1 MELQAQDLD
10 KQATITV
17 TGSAEIRV
25 PPDEVMISIDVQKL
39 HKNLP
44 TAKKLNDETITKILD
59 LTRRFAVQKE
69 NVQTNY
75 ITVDMLYDV
84 ASEYGKRLYDADGVE
99 KRIFQGYNVS
109 KTVIVRLTEISRFE
123 DFFSELVKTGLSEVK
138 NVTFGTSKLR
148 ENRDKARE
156 QAMKAAKEK
165 ATAMAAAIGQS
176 IGKAVNITEHSSSPY
191 SGFPA
196 QQNVMNFSGSGSGT
210 SEYEGSGTFAPG
222 TIKVNAQ
229 VSVTFLLQ

>member
-1 MELQAQDLD
+1 METLAQDLD

-17 TGSAEIRV
+17 SGSAEIRV
-25 PPDEVMISIDVQKL
+25 PPNEVVISIEVQKL
-39 HKNLP
+39 NKDLP
-44 TAKKLNDETITKILD
+44 TAKKMNDETVAKILD

-84 ASEYGKRLYDADGVE
+84 ATEYGKRLYDADGVE
-99 KRIFQGYNVS
+99 KRVFRGYNVS

-123 DFFSELVKTGLSEVK
+123 DFFAELVKTGLSEVK

-165 ATAMAAAIGQS
+165 ATAMAAAIGQG
-176 IGKAVNITEHSSSPY
+176 IGKAVKITEHSPTY
-191 SGFPA
+191 SGFQA
-196 QQNVMNFSGSGSGT
+196 QQNVMNFSGNGSGT
-210 SEYEGSGTFAPG
+210 SEYEGSETFAPG
-222 TIKVNAQ
+222 TIKVTAQ